1 MMLVCC
7 ITQLLGI
14 VLTYLNITLIDM
26 LISNFIYLLADIRMN
41 LSTPILASF
50 VLLSIPIRDSQS
62 TPKGR
67 WTFILVYI
75 YKAYFMY
82 TIDLTY
88 DDN

>member
-1 MMLVCC
+1 
-7 ITQLLGI
+7 
-14 VLTYLNITLIDM
+14 
-26 LISNFIYLLADIRMN
+26 MN
-41 LSTPILASF
+41 LSTPTLASF

-62 TPKGR
+62 TPKER

-75 YKAYFMY
+75 CKAYLMY